1 MDIQEI
7 IAQLKEK
14 FGDKVDVSQVKEK
27 LQGMGLKNMDFS
39 QITSA
44 LSADGAIGK
53 MIGDLDGDGV
63 QESPLEELKGK
74 ASQILGGI
82 FG

>member
-14 FGDKVDVSQVKEK
+14 FGDKVDVSQVTEK
-27 LQGMGLKNMDFS
+27 LQGMDLKNMDFS